1 MWARGNVG
9 FRPYLAGNVS
19 LWDMFITHRW
29 QLGRNMLVGGST
41 VPSLLRSAS
50 WIFSLM
56 LVRLYS
62 ASQKT

>member
-9 FRPYLAGNVS
+9 FRPNLAGSIS

-29 QLGRNMLVGGST
+29 KLGRNMLVGGST
-41 VPSLLRSAS
+41 VPSLLRSAARF
-50 WIFSLM
+50 FSLM

-62 ASQKT
+62 SPQKT